1 MNHNKSKIGIRKSL
15 RCMSPSPCKIEI
27 ISYARDWKKCSSI
40 LAMTLEAKSVLP
52 ATYKEISHSLRLFLW
67 VVFSKIKIYQ
77 SPYYFLFFWI
87 LASDSLRSLVT
98 SFLSLRLVF
107 SWNDKQRKGCDL
119 SRTAKY
125 PSEWRYNA
133 GISAL
138 TWCRRHSIRHTIVFI
153 VFLFPVV
160 IKFYCDVYCV
170 FYTK

>member
-15 RCMSPSPCKIEI
+15 RCMSPSPCKTDI
-27 ISYARDWKKCSSI
+27 ISYAWDWKKCSSI

-52 ATYKEISHSLRLFLW
+52 ATYKEIIHSLGFIMNAWSTIILPGAFQFSGLILLRLFLW
-67 VVFSKIKIYQ
+67 GFFIKIYH

-107 SWNDKQRKGCDL
+107 SWNDKQRKGCDQ

-125 PSEWRYNA
+125 PSE
-133 GISAL
+133 
-138 TWCRRHSIRHTIVFI
+138 
-153 VFLFPVV
+153 
-160 IKFYCDVYCV
+160 
-170 FYTK
+170 